1 VHSAH
6 YIFLQSDICDELDAA
21 TWSDSLLRSL
31 IETTFQKLNI
41 LQTSLH
47 SHHMSLLHD
56 DFRALYSSVLQ
67 VTVQMLKQIWT
78 HWVDKKIS
86 ISSYPN
92 FSTYLIFTLLKGQ
105 SIPNPLFR
113 VQLEFTNVNCAI
125 CATIFETCLV
135 IGTSPT
141 NPILRLCT
149 MPSSI
154 ICYYFGFLFLLTA
167 FLSKYRYRLPFPM
180 SSTPK
185 GSIWR
190 PALVT
195 ILEDAGAIEGR
206 GELAFRQAVMRRY
219 ETSPLFRQMIM
230 RLTWAW
236 GFGFVVIAT
245 VSTIL
250 IMALEEN
257 IAFGVGWGLP
267 YVWVALYSL
276 GTVVFVKRSLREE
289 RKTTRIKS
297 LDSRSDS
304 GLVT

>member
-1 VHSAH
+1 
-6 YIFLQSDICDELDAA
+6 
-21 TWSDSLLRSL
+21 
-31 IETTFQKLNI
+31 
-41 LQTSLH
+41 
-47 SHHMSLLHD
+47 
-56 DFRALYSSVLQ
+56 
-67 VTVQMLKQIWT
+67 
-78 HWVDKKIS
+78 
-86 ISSYPN
+86 
-92 FSTYLIFTLLKGQ
+92 
-105 SIPNPLFR
+105 
-113 VQLEFTNVNCAI
+113 
-125 CATIFETCLV
+125 
-135 IGTSPT
+135 
-141 NPILRLCT
+141 
-149 MPSSI
+149 
-154 ICYYFGFLFLLTA
+154 
-167 FLSKYRYRLPFPM
+167 M